1 MWDVETVT
9 ASDFTVEYVISDEVW
24 AKFQTMSATVAMVNP
39 ELKNMGKLMQ
49 FENYL
54 EKQLI
59 EKINKF
65 EHVINDI

>member
-1 MWDVETVT
+1 MT

-65 EHVINDI
+65 DHVINDI